1 MEQPNLYL
9 ETSWCAW
16 RDMLS
21 FVKLVGE
28 DRVMFGSDAVA
39 DGPSHYLRNP
49 PNVEGRETYNNGIV
63 SLVQALGP
71 RVARKVMGDNARR
84 VFGIDEDRAAG
95 QSEARRAVS
104 SS

>member
-1 MEQPNLYL
+1 VR
-9 ETSWCAW
+9 W
-16 RDMLS
+16 RDVLW

-39 DGPSHYLRNP
+39 DGPSHYLRNS
-49 PNVEGRETYNNGIV
+49 PNVDGRETYNNGIV

-84 VFGIDEDRAAG
+84 VFGFDNDCAAG
-95 QSEARRAVS
+95 RLEACSPLAGS
-104 SS
+104 WL